1 MTSRQQVVF
10 GTEVDPDWLPVFTT
24 PGPMELVLAEAM
36 PEMCSEHGLPAVGR
50 REFAVNSAGPLSE
63 VPTMRQLLR
72 SMMERSGLPW
82 FQPDPVVAR
91 VRFACPICEF
101 CGQEIRRSRGIAVA
115 ALLVVVLT
123 IAGLVAAVSLE
134 LSQLYA
140 PLALA
145 VVPGCMPIA
154 LLVAVLAWS
163 RSGFFADVWMN
174 QEADELIVSA
184 HPDFVAAVAQ
194 CRAERR

>member
-10 GTEVDPDWLPVFTT
+10 GTVVDPDWVPVFTT

-36 PEMCSEHGLPAVGR
+36 PEVCSEHGLAAVER
-50 REFAVNSAGPLSE
+50 RSVFVNSHGPHSE
-63 VPTMRQLLR
+63 WPTLR
-72 SMMERSGLPW
+72 GMLMSVAPFRPRLP
-82 FQPDPVVAR
+82 VAAR
-91 VRFACPICEF
+91 VRFDCPACEF
-101 CGQEIRRSRGIAVA
+101 CLAGIRRSRWIAVL
-115 ALLVVVLT
+115 ALLAVVLT
-123 IAGLVAAVSLE
+123 IAGIFTAVSLE
-134 LSQLYA
+134 LRQLYV

-145 VVPGCMPIA
+145 FLPGCVPIA

-174 QEADELIVSA
+174 QDADELIVSA